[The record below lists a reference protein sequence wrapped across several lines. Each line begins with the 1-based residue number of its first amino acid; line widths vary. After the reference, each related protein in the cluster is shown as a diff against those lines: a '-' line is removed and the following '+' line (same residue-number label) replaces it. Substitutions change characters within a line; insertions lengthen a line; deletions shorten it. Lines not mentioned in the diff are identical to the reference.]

1 MLNAE
6 ATVPKTAEE
15 EIIPKTKI
23 VQISQTGMPTERL
36 NIQQKLNENFSAE
49 QLGIDEENNKAFSQW
64 QKMAENE
71 AELKAFEEKMKTMP
85 DEERNMWEKAR
96 ARYLESLGK

>member
-1 MLNAE
+1 MVE
-6 ATVPKTAEE
+6 ATPPTEQ
-15 EIIPKTKI
+15 
-23 VQISQTGMPTERL
+23 VQFNETDMPSQHDIQTELNKKVKNNDFSQT
-36 NIQQKLNENFSAE
+36 NFSAE